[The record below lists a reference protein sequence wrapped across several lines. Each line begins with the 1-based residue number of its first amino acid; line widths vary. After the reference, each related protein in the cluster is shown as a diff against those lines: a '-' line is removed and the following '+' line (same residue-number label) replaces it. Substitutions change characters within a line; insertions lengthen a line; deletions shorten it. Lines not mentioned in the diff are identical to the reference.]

1 MNQAPSDRVRELE
14 LQLAERE
21 RTIARL
27 EAARRA
33 LIERAIAGEGKK
45 SSGFGLFESN
55 VMLARQVRERTR
67 ELEEINERLR
77 GEERELKAAKE
88 AAESAARARATF
100 LTTMSHEI
108 RTPLNGILGMA
119 ALLADTPLNG
129 EQLGHLET
137 IETCGRTLL
146 QLIGDIL
153 DFSKLESRGLEA
165 ESIPFAPR
173 DVAAEALSIVMEKG
187 RAKGLRLAADIDPEV
202 PRALIGD
209 PGRLRQVL
217 LNLLANAVKFTAAG
231 HVLLKVGVQP
241 GEGDG
246 VFLECAVEDTGPG
259 IAAEVQER
267 LFQPFVQADASTTRH
282 FGGTGLGLAICRQ
295 IVEHLGGTIGVTSA
309 PGRGSRF
316 WFRMPYVLSPAELVT
331 QAARRR
337 AFTLPRS
344 AEGKRVLVVE
354 DNVVNQRVAQ
364 ALLHKLG
371 AEVDVADNG
380 AAAVEAVA
388 AQEYDVVFMDCQ
400 MPVMDGLEASLKIR
414 AWEAET
420 GHERVAIVALTAHAF
435 ADDRLQCAA
444 AGMDDY
450 LTKPVS
456 REDLARMIDR
466 WAPKTAPVS
475 AR

>member
-1 MNQAPSDRVRELE
+1 M
-14 LQLAERE
+14 
-21 RTIARL
+21 
-27 EAARRA
+27 
-33 LIERAIAGEGKK
+33 
-45 SSGFGLFESN
+45 
-55 VMLARQVRERTR
+55 
-67 ELEEINERLR
+67 
-77 GEERELKAAKE
+77 
-88 AAESAARARATF
+88 
-100 LTTMSHEI
+100 
-108 RTPLNGILGMA
+108 
-119 ALLADTPLNG
+119 
-129 EQLGHLET
+129 
-137 IETCGRTLL
+137 
-146 QLIGDIL
+146 
-153 DFSKLESRGLEA
+153 
-165 ESIPFAPR
+165 
-173 DVAAEALSIVMEKG
+173 
-187 RAKGLRLAADIDPEV
+187 
-202 PRALIGD
+202 
-209 PGRLRQVL
+209 
-217 LNLLANAVKFTAAG
+217 
-231 HVLLKVGVQP
+231 
-241 GEGDG
+241 
-246 VFLECAVEDTGPG
+246 FLECAVEDTGPG

-414 AWEAET
+414 AWEAAT
-420 GHERVAIVALTAHAF
+420 GRERVAIVALTAHAF